1 MLVRDVM
8 SRRLHT
14 ARPAE
19 SVLQAARRMRA
30 ADVGALAIVDAAGRL
45 LGVLTDRDVVLRC
58 VAAGRA
64 AAGCRIGTIL
74 SGDLVTIEADAPLE
88 NAARLMAEHKVR
100 RLPVLH
106 CGRLVGMISLGDIAV
121 VEPQKRQ
128 VGETLEEVSAVPL
141 RRAPAS
147 KVRRGSTSKFRSSQ
161 KE

>member
-14 ARPAE
+14 ARPTE
-19 SVLQAARRMRA
+19 SVLQASRRMRA
-30 ADVGALAIVDAAGRL
+30 ADVGALAIVDTAGLL

-64 AAGCRIGTIL
+64 PAGCRISAIL
-74 SGDLVTIEADAPLE
+74 GDRLVTIEADAPLE

-100 RLPVLH
+100 RLPVLQR
-106 CGRLVGMISLGDIAV
+106 GRLVGMISLGDIAV
-121 VEPQKRQ
+121 VEPQKRR
-128 VGETLEEVSAVPL
+128 VGETLEEVSAVSR

-147 KVRRGSTSKFRSSQ
+147 KRQRGSTS
-161 KE
+161 